1 MAILRSIILPGTYRD
16 SVFLMKIS
24 SHSAQSSG
32 AKQVSAMMAT
42 RRNKELFARS
52 GLLTPEIE
60 DAGPDDLA
68 VAVEADADRVDK
80 AMAIVRDFLTSTPS
94 MPEEIAGLANVPLSL
109 EDALLARPESSLAVI
124 SVAGDYAR
132 FEAARALEAGL
143 DVMLYSDNISIEDE
157 LALKRLAACKNLL
170 LMGPEC
176 GTAIVGGVPLAFANN
191 LRSGDIGIVGASGTG
206 IQEVTC
212 LLDRCGLGISTAYG
226 TGGRDLMDEI
236 GGLSTL
242 TALERL
248 ADDPRTKIVLVIG
261 KAPGESTRK
270 KLLEAYATLGKPV
283 FVRYV
288 GAVDNSPEESLGVR
302 CASNLTE
309 LARIAAL
316 EIAPV
321 LDISEIDLPAPP
333 ALPYRESDSSRFLR
347 GIFSGGTYCREALEI
362 AAPLLEG
369 RFHTNT
375 DFKSTVRISGTIP
388 SREHT
393 LLDMGGSEFTIGHPH
408 PLVSPESKMERIVS
422 ELCDPTTAVLLTDVV
437 LGYGVAKNQAGLLV
451 QAVDRAAALTSGR
464 SRTIPVVTSVCGT
477 ENDTP
482 SRSSQVAELQDAGVI
497 VLGNNAAAAL
507 FAARCISGHDVT
519 GGMSTRGIKGDSKA
533 QLRASRA
540 G

>member
-24 SHSAQSSG
+24 SQTAQFSG

-60 DAGPDDLA
+60 DARPDDLA
-68 VAVEADADRVDK
+68 VAIEADPERVDK
-80 AMAIVRDFLTSTPS
+80 ALAMVRDLLTNATPL
-94 MPEEIAGLANVPLSL
+94 PEEAEGLANVPLSL
-109 EDALLARPESSLAVI
+109 EDALLARPESNLAVI

-157 LALKRLAACKNLL
+157 LALKRLAVSKNLL

-212 LLDRCGLGISTAYG
+212 LLDRCGLGISNAYG

-242 TALERL
+242 TALTRL
-248 ADDPRTKIVLVIG
+248 AGDPRTRIVLVIG
-261 KAPGESTRK
+261 KTPGDTTRK
-270 KLLEAYATLGKPV
+270 KLLDAYAALGKPV
-283 FVRYV
+283 FVRYI
-288 GAVDNSPEESLGVR
+288 GTVDYSAEESIGVR
-302 CASNLTE
+302 CAPNLTE

-316 EIAPV
+316 ELAPV
-321 LDISEIDLPAPP
+321 LDVSEIDLPAPP
-333 ALPYRESDSSRFLR
+333 ALPDRTGDSPSFLR
-347 GIFSGGTYCREALEI
+347 GIFSGGTYCRETLEI
-362 AAPLLEG
+362 AAPLLKG

-375 DFKSTVRISGTIP
+375 DFKSTVLISGTIP

-408 PLVSPESKMERIVS
+408 PLVSPEAKMERIVT

-437 LGYGVAKNQAGLLV
+437 LGYGVAGNQAGLLI
-451 QAVDRAAALTSGR
+451 QALDRAAALTSGR
-464 SRTIPVVTSVCGT
+464 SRVIPVVTSVCGT
-477 ENDTP
+477 ENDSP
-482 SRSSQVAELQDAGVI
+482 SRSSQVAALQDAGVV

-507 FAARCISGHDVT
+507 YAARCI
-519 GGMSTRGIKGDSKA
+519 
-533 QLRASRA
+533 A